1 MNKPQPGPA
10 LRRGGQG
17 QPGAAVIDPWRRAF
31 LACSAGVVLAALAPL
46 GRAASPL
53 LFHDHGHGLAFSP
66 DGRALL
72 APSHSGVAAYEDG
85 AWWEAAG
92 PERGFSAFAVTERG
106 LYSSGHAGSGARA
119 GRPFGLARSTDGGRT
134 WRVLALAGEADF
146 SMLAAGYRSGA
157 IYVLNGSASSAM
169 DAGALYA
176 TLDEGNTWRRAAARG
191 LAGEIH
197 GLAAHPL
204 LAGTLAAATGRG
216 LYLSRDGGES
226 FKRLDGTGTVTAV
239 AFDLGGERLRYAR
252 ALSNEILQ
260 IGLDGRHQRSLAVP
274 PLPGDYVTCLAQSP
288 VFGRVLA
295 IATRRR
301 DVYLSGDG
309 GSTWRTIA
317 SASEGR

>member
-1 MNKPQPGPA
+1 
-10 LRRGGQG
+10 
-17 QPGAAVIDPWRRAF
+17 VIDLPRRAF
-31 LACSAGVVLAALAPL
+31 LACSAGIVLTALVPL
-46 GRAASPL
+46 GRAAAPL

-72 APSHSGVAAYEDG
+72 APSHRGVAAYEDG
-85 AWWEAAG
+85 EWWEAAG
-92 PERGFSAFAVTERG
+92 PDQGFSAFAVTERG

-146 SMLAAGYRSGA
+146 SILAAGYRSGA
-157 IYVLNGSASSAM
+157 IYVLNASPNSAM

-176 TLDEGNTWRRAAARG
+176 SFDEGKSWRRAAALG

-204 LAGTLAAATGRG
+204 VAGTLAAATGRG
-216 LYLSRDGGES
+216 LYLSRDVGQR
-226 FKRLDGTGTVTAV
+226 FTRLDGNGAATAV
-239 AFDLGGERLRYAR
+239 AFDLGGGRLRYAR
-252 ALSNEILQ
+252 ALSNQ
-260 IGLDGRHQRSLAVP
+260 IQQVGLDGRRQRSLDLP

-288 VFGRVLA
+288 VSTGVLA
-295 IATRRR
+295 FATRRR
-301 DVYLSGDG
+301 DMYLSGDG
-309 GSTWRTIA
+309 GTTWRTIA

>member
-1 MNKPQPGPA
+1 MID
-10 LRRGGQG
+10 LRR
-17 QPGAAVIDPWRRAF
+17 RAL
-31 LACSAGVVLAALAPL
+31 LACSAGLALAALVPP

-72 APSHSGVAAYEDG
+72 APSHRGVAAYEEG
-85 AWWEAAG
+85 EWWEAPG
-92 PERGFSAFAVTERG
+92 PEQGFSAFAVTERG

-119 GRPFGLARSTDGGRT
+119 GRPFGLARSTDSGRT

-157 IYVLNGSASSAM
+157 IYVLNGAANSAM

-176 TLDEGNTWRRAAARG
+176 TLDEGNTWGRAGARG
-191 LAGEIH
+191 LAGELH

-216 LYLSRDGGES
+216 LYLSRDGGER
-226 FKRLDGTGTVTAV
+226 FTRLDGNGTATAV

-252 ALSNEILQ
+252 ALSSEILQ
-260 IGLDGRHQRSLAVP
+260 VGLDGRRQRSLTLP
-274 PLPGDYVTCLAQSP
+274 PLPSDYVTCLAQSP
-288 VFGRVLA
+288 ANARVLA
-295 IATRRR
+295 LATRRR

-309 GSTWRTIA
+309 ASTWRRIA